1 MASSVIR
8 YKIEHERFKDWVVM
22 IYQIDHRG
30 RITFPNGPMVVSS
43 GSGSESLLTAGYLR
57 DLNFCFPLKDG
68 DTFRVGILIYDPS
81 RIRNGDLFAHIKR
94 ARESGSD
101 PAPMDGLYF
110 LGYYTHL
117 FDLSREREGERAN
130 HLIVTKERDSGG
142 NPVKFDLYY
151 HIISR
156 ERHRHYYTQYYGVGW
171 ERRENIDDI
180 KELYIV
186 SNPFI
191 EFDLAEI

>member
-8 YKIEHERFKDWVVM
+8 YKIEHDRFKDWVVM

-30 RITFPNGPMVVSS
+30 RIIFPNGPMVVSS
-43 GSGSESLLTAGYLR
+43 GETGILTAGYLR

-68 DTFRVGILIYDPS
+68 DQFRVGILIYDPS

-101 PAPMDGLYF
+101 PAPMDGLHF
-110 LGYYTHL
+110 LGYYSHT
-117 FDLSREREGERAN
+117 FRINSGN
-130 HLIVTKERDSGG
+130 HQHMIITKENDSGR
-142 NPVKFDLYY
+142 NTVKFDLYY

-156 ERHRHYYTQYYGVGW
+156 ERHRHYYTQYYGPGW
-171 ERRENIDDI
+171 ERRENQDDI

-191 EFDLAEI
+191 EFDLTEI

>member
-1 MASSVIR
+1 
-8 YKIEHERFKDWVVM
+8 M
-22 IYQIDHRG
+22 IYHIDHRE

-68 DTFRVGILIYDPS
+68 ETFRVGILIYDPS
-81 RIRNGDLFAHIKR
+81 KIRNNDLLEHIKR
-94 ARESGSD
+94 AR
-101 PAPMDGLYF
+101 
-110 LGYYTHL
+110 
-117 FDLSREREGERAN
+117 DL
-130 HLIVTKERDSGG
+130 GG
-142 NPVKFDLYY
+142 NPGPMAGLHFVGYYSFTFMMVPDQQHMIITRENDAGRNRVKFDLYY

-156 ERHRHYYTQYYGVGW
+156 ERHRHYYTHYYGPGW
-171 ERRENIDDI
+171 ERRENSDDI

-191 EFDLAEI
+191 EVNLDEI